1 MMYRSATAACLA
13 LCVIAT
19 AYGQVG
25 VDIALKTGSSAEA
38 QTREQLQRL
47 LRTYDLSQWT
57 FTKSI
62 VIDERAIPHSHPV
75 LTLSTRHL
83 RDDELLLSTVV
94 HEQLHWFLVQRQKDT
109 DAAIKELRTMFP
121 TVPARPPEGAQDDQ
135 STYLHLLVCYLEYRA
150 DQRLLGELKTRQV
163 MEFWATDHYT
173 WVYRTVLERTRDI
186 AAILTKDKLI
196 PSPSAPQ
203 KILPESLASDP
214 DRLARFRPPLP
225 SYLL

>member
-1 MMYRSATAACLA
+1 MMYRFATAACLT
-13 LCVIAT
+13 LCVTAT
-19 AYGQVG
+19 AYGQVS
-25 VDIALKTGSSAEA
+25 VDVTLKTGSRAEA

-62 VIDERAIPHSHPV
+62 VIDEKAIPHSHPV

-83 RDDELLLSTVV
+83 RDDELLLSTMV

-109 DAAIKELRTMFP
+109 DAAIKELRNMFP
-121 TVPARPPEGAQDDQ
+121 TVPARPPEDAQDEQ

-150 DQRLLGELKTRQV
+150 DQQLLGELKTRQV

-196 PSPSAPQ
+196 PGPSAPQ
-203 KILPESLASDP
+203 SN
-214 DRLARFRPPLP
+214 RQ
-225 SYLL
+225 